1 MLRQLLVG
9 FVCAVILAGCSS
21 TDPVAPVTPGELVKV
36 DLLGMYDVGRIQA
49 VIDQGLPLF
58 FTNGTMSP
66 DAFRSQLATPKHGV
80 KLYKIAYQSVIPEK
94 NSAPVTAYGLVVI
107 PDSILPGAPIV
118 SYQHGTIFDRSWVPS
133 NPDGSIETQFMISQF
148 ASQGYIVIAPD
159 YFGTTPGSTAPNS
172 YFVAQ
177 STAQACID
185 MYRASMAMLQQQGI
199 TPGKL
204 FINGWSQGGYSTLL
218 FLRALELANIPVA
231 AAATASGP
239 ADPLLFVS
247 SVLNNTSPFFAG
259 FSVAALTNLMLS
271 MDAYQGLNGY
281 VEEAVVPKYLDKVRK
296 LHRFEMTFNDFEKDV
311 PLVID
316 SLYTDLFYADSRT
329 ATKPFWKI
337 LDAGAAYRWRMKTPL
352 RAFYSYRDEA
362 IPWQVARIAADYQN
376 TIGNAT
382 AEAID
387 AGATADHR
395 AVYIYSLINIK
406 PWFDSLR

>member
-1 MLRQLLVG
+1 
-9 FVCAVILAGCSS
+9 
-21 TDPVAPVTPGELVKV
+21 
-36 DLLGMYDVGRIQA
+36 
-49 VIDQGLPLF
+49 
-58 FTNGTMSP
+58 
-66 DAFRSQLATPKHGV
+66 
-80 KLYKIAYQSVIPEK
+80 
-94 NSAPVTAYGLVVI
+94 
-107 PDSILPGAPIV
+107 
-118 SYQHGTIFDRSWVPS
+118 
-133 NPDGSIETQFMISQF
+133 MISQF

-159 YFGTTPGSTAPNS
+159 YFGTTPGSTVPNS

-185 MYRASMAMLQQQGI
+185 MYRASMTMLQQQGI

-231 AAATASGP
+231 AAASASGP

-281 VEEAVVPKYLDKVRK
+281 VEEAVVPKYLEKVRK

-329 ATKPFWKI
+329 ATKPFWKL